1 MKSVLQIHPSDN
13 VLVAL
18 RDLKAGETIP
28 SPDGELV
35 LLEPCAAKHKVL
47 FRDLDVGGI
56 ITQYGVTVG
65 KANFP
70 LKKGLRISTENAHHA
85 ADPVDVTGAGKFQW
99 TAPDVSSFKNKT
111 FQGFARPDGR
121 VGTRNNWLV
130 IPLVFCENNNLLTM
144 REVFMRELG
153 YNRTA
158 PYELYLR
165 RMIEAF
171 KKGESVEKVAFEPP
185 VGEVAEKLFP
195 NIDGVRFLVHSMG
208 CGGIEQDSLNLSRL
222 IASYIVHPNTA
233 GATIISLGCQKAQI
247 SVVQDALKAI
257 NPNHGRPLYFLEQQK
272 TGTEEAL
279 LKEAIQLTFRGLV
292 EADKHRRTPAPL
304 SKLVIGVEC
313 GGSDGVAGLSANPT
327 VGRVSDLLVALG
339 GSSILSEFPEL
350 IGVESEL
357 VKRSA
362 SPAVAEKFVG
372 LMRDYEAAARSCGA
386 SMDCNPSPGNIR
398 DGLITDAI
406 KSAGAAKKGGTS
418 PIVDVQ
424 DYPGWIDKPGLNLL
438 NTPGNDVE
446 STTALAG
453 AGANLILFT
462 TGLGTPTGN
471 PITPVVKISSNSRV
485 ASYMHDVID
494 FDTGAIIE
502 GRETPDSLGEKL
514 LEQLI
519 RTASGELTKAELL
532 GQDDFIPWKRG
543 VSL

>member
-1 MKSVLQIHPSDN
+1 MKSVLQIHPADN

-28 SPDGELV
+28 VPGGELV
-35 LLEPCAAKHKVL
+35 LVEPCAAKHKVL
-47 FRDLDVGGI
+47 LQDLPEGGI

-70 LKKGLRISTENAHHA
+70 LKKGVRISTENTRHA
-85 ADPVDVTGAGKFQW
+85 ADPVNTLGAGQFQW
-99 TAPDVSSFKNKT
+99 TAPDVSHFQGKT
-111 FQGFARPDGR
+111 FDGFHRPDGR

-130 IPLVFCENNNLLTM
+130 IPLVFCENYNLLTM

-153 YNRTA
+153 YNRTV

-165 RMIEAF
+165 RMIAAF

-185 VGEVAEKLFP
+185 AGEVPEKLFP
-195 NIDGVRFLVHSMG
+195 NVDGIRFLIHQLG
-208 CGGIEQDSLNLSRL
+208 CGGIEQDSINLSRL

-233 GATIISLGCQKAQI
+233 GATILSLGCQKAQI
-247 SVVQDALKAI
+247 SMVLGELNKI

-272 TGTEEAL
+272 SGTEEAL
-279 LKEAIQLTFRGLV
+279 LTEAIQVTFRGLV
-292 EADKHRRTPAPL
+292 QADKHRRAPAPL
-304 SKLVIGVEC
+304 SKLVVGVKC
-313 GGSDGVAGLSANPT
+313 GGSDGFSGISANPA
-327 VGRVSDLLVALG
+327 VGRVSDLLAALG
-339 GSSILSEFPEL
+339 GSSILAEFPEL
-350 IGVESEL
+350 VGAESDL
-357 VKRSA
+357 VKRSV
-362 SPAVAEKFVG
+362 SPAVADKFVT
-372 LMRDYEAAARSCGA
+372 LMRDYEASALACGA
-386 SMDCNPSPGNIR
+386 SMDNNPSPGNIR

-406 KSAGAAKKGGTS
+406 KSCGAAKKGGTS
-418 PIVDVQ
+418 PVVDVQ
-424 DYPGWIDKPGLNLL
+424 DYPGWINKPGLSLL

-446 STTALAG
+446 ATTAMAG

-471 PITPVVKISSNSRV
+471 PITPTIKVSSNSRI
-485 ASYMHDVID
+485 AAHMPDVID

-502 GRETPDSLGEKL
+502 GRETPDSLGDKL
-514 LEQLI
+514 LDFCIEV
-519 RTASGELTKAELL
+519 ASGHIVKAELL